1 MNGIFLQ
8 TAAQKI
14 QHHKKGRNMAYQIEY
29 AYTCHIGKIR
39 NNNED
44 NFWCCGDSLEA
55 QNQGMSHI
63 RSGYMKQSEYPL
75 LAVFDGMGGESCGEM
90 AAFLAAEACGE
101 HFKTAKDGIR
111 NDPEEFLN
119 EICES
124 MNQAICDYGRTNKIN
139 SMGTTAALLA
149 FAEDAVYSCNLGD
162 SRIYKSDREKFY
174 QISQDH
180 VLGRSLFGKAPLTQ
194 YLGMEEENLQ
204 LEPSISRQEIKIG
217 DRFLLCSDGITDMLS
232 DGEIADILSRDI
244 PVAKT
249 VEILVDRALK
259 KGGRDNITVV
269 LCEIMEQPRNMFRRV
284 LNWFHRQNEGDI

>member
-1 MNGIFLQ
+1 
-8 TAAQKI
+8 
-14 QHHKKGRNMAYQIEY
+14 MAYQIEY

-217 DRFLLCSDGITDMLS
+217 DRFLLCSDGITEMLS

>member
-1 MNGIFLQ
+1 
-8 TAAQKI
+8 
-14 QHHKKGRNMAYQIEY
+14 MAYQIEY

-232 DGEIADILSRDI
+232 DGEIADILSRDT

>member
-1 MNGIFLQ
+1 
-8 TAAQKI
+8 
-14 QHHKKGRNMAYQIEY
+14 MAYQIEY

-39 NNNED
+39 SNNED

>member
-1 MNGIFLQ
+1 
-8 TAAQKI
+8 
-14 QHHKKGRNMAYQIEY
+14 MAYQIEY

-139 SMGTTAALLA
+139 SMGTTAAL
-149 FAEDAVYSCNLGD
+149 SC
-162 SRIYKSDREKFY
+162 
-174 QISQDH
+174 
-180 VLGRSLFGKAPLTQ
+180 
-194 YLGMEEENLQ
+194 
-204 LEPSISRQEIKIG
+204 
-217 DRFLLCSDGITDMLS
+217 LC
-232 DGEIADILSRDI
+232 
-244 PVAKT
+244 
-249 VEILVDRALK
+249 
-259 KGGRDNITVV
+259 
-269 LCEIMEQPRNMFRRV
+269 RRCC
-284 LNWFHRQNEGDI
+284 L

>member
-1 MNGIFLQ
+1 
-8 TAAQKI
+8 
-14 QHHKKGRNMAYQIEY
+14 MAYQIEY

-75 LAVFDGMGGESCGEM
+75 LAGFDGMGGESCGEM

>member
-1 MNGIFLQ
+1 
-8 TAAQKI
+8 
-14 QHHKKGRNMAYQIEY
+14 MAYQIEY

-269 LCEIMEQPRNMFRRV
+269 LCEIMEHPRNMFRRV

>member
-1 MNGIFLQ
+1 
-8 TAAQKI
+8 
-14 QHHKKGRNMAYQIEY
+14 MAYQIEY

-101 HFKTAKDGIR
+101 HFKTAKDEIR

>member
-1 MNGIFLQ
+1 
-8 TAAQKI
+8 
-14 QHHKKGRNMAYQIEY
+14 MAYQIEY

-75 LAVFDGMGGESCGEM
+75 LAVFEGRGGESCGEM

>member
-1 MNGIFLQ
+1 
-8 TAAQKI
+8 
-14 QHHKKGRNMAYQIEY
+14 MAYQIEY

-90 AAFLAAEACGE
+90 AAFLAAEACDQ

>member
-1 MNGIFLQ
+1 MKIISG
-8 TAAQKI
+8 AAVI
-14 QHHKKGRNMAYQIEY
+14 VWRLR
-29 AYTCHIGKIR
+29 IR
-39 NNNED
+39 NEPYSKRIYETIGISAA
-44 NFWCCGDSLEA
+44 CC
-55 QNQGMSHI
+55 
-63 RSGYMKQSEYPL
+63 
-75 LAVFDGMGGESCGEM
+75 FDGMGGESCGEM

>member
-1 MNGIFLQ
+1 
-8 TAAQKI
+8 
-14 QHHKKGRNMAYQIEY
+14 MAYQIEY

-90 AAFLAAEACGE
+90 AAFLAVEACGE

>member
-1 MNGIFLQ
+1 
-8 TAAQKI
+8 
-14 QHHKKGRNMAYQIEY
+14 MAYQIEY

-63 RSGYMKQSEYPL
+63 RSGYMKQSEYRL

>member
-1 MNGIFLQ
+1 
-8 TAAQKI
+8 
-14 QHHKKGRNMAYQIEY
+14 MAYQIEY

-149 FAEDAVYSCNLGD
+149 FAEDADYSCNLGD

>member
-1 MNGIFLQ
+1 
-8 TAAQKI
+8 
-14 QHHKKGRNMAYQIEY
+14 MAYQIEY

-204 LEPSISRQEIKIG
+204 LEPSNSRQEIKIG
-217 DRFLLCSDGITDMLS
+217 NRFLLCSDGITDMLS

>member
-1 MNGIFLQ
+1 
-8 TAAQKI
+8 
-14 QHHKKGRNMAYQIEY
+14 MAYQIEY

-249 VEILVDRALK
+249 VEIFVDRALK

>member
-1 MNGIFLQ
+1 
-8 TAAQKI
+8 
-14 QHHKKGRNMAYQIEY
+14 MAYQIKY

-217 DRFLLCSDGITDMLS
+217 NRFLLCSDGITDMLS

>member
-1 MNGIFLQ
+1 
-8 TAAQKI
+8 
-14 QHHKKGRNMAYQIEY
+14 MAYQIEY

-180 VLGRSLFGKAPLTQ
+180 VLGRSLFGKGPLTQ

>member
-1 MNGIFLQ
+1 
-8 TAAQKI
+8 
-14 QHHKKGRNMAYQIEY
+14 MAYQIEY

-284 LNWFHRQNEGDI
+284 LKWFHRQNEGDIY

>member
-1 MNGIFLQ
+1 
-8 TAAQKI
+8 
-14 QHHKKGRNMAYQIEY
+14 MAYQIEY

-217 DRFLLCSDGITDMLS
+217 DRFLLCSDGQQK
-232 DGEIADILSRDI
+232 
-244 PVAKT
+244 AKWT
-249 VEILVDRALK
+249 SLEILVDRALK

>member
-1 MNGIFLQ
+1 
-8 TAAQKI
+8 
-14 QHHKKGRNMAYQIEY
+14 MAYQIEY

-269 LCEIMEQPRNMFRRV
+269 LCEMMEQPRNMFRRV

>member
-1 MNGIFLQ
+1 
-8 TAAQKI
+8 
-14 QHHKKGRNMAYQIEY
+14 MAYQIEY

-162 SRIYKSDREKFY
+162 SRIYKSDREKLY

>member
-1 MNGIFLQ
+1 
-8 TAAQKI
+8 
-14 QHHKKGRNMAYQIEY
+14 MAYQIDY
-29 AYTCHIGKIR
+29 AYTCHTGKVR
-39 NNNED
+39 TNNED

>member
-1 MNGIFLQ
+1 
-8 TAAQKI
+8 
-14 QHHKKGRNMAYQIEY
+14 MAYQIEY

-44 NFWCCGDSLEA
+44 NFWCCGDSLET

-217 DRFLLCSDGITDMLS
+217 ERFLLCSDGITDMLS

>member
-1 MNGIFLQ
+1 
-8 TAAQKI
+8 
-14 QHHKKGRNMAYQIEY
+14 MAYQIEY

-90 AAFLAAEACGE
+90 AAFLAAEAYGE

>member
-1 MNGIFLQ
+1 
-8 TAAQKI
+8 
-14 QHHKKGRNMAYQIEY
+14 MAYQIEY

-149 FAEDAVYSCNLGD
+149 FVEDAVYSCNLGD

>member
-1 MNGIFLQ
+1 
-8 TAAQKI
+8 
-14 QHHKKGRNMAYQIEY
+14 MAYQIEY

-63 RSGYMKQSEYPL
+63 RSGYMRQSEYPL

-90 AAFLAAEACGE
+90 AAFLAAEVCGE

>member
-1 MNGIFLQ
+1 
-8 TAAQKI
+8 
-14 QHHKKGRNMAYQIEY
+14 MAYQIEY

-180 VLGRSLFGKAPLTQ
+180 VLGHSLFGKAPLTQ

-217 DRFLLCSDGITDMLS
+217 DRFLLCSDGITNMLS

>member
-1 MNGIFLQ
+1 
-8 TAAQKI
+8 
-14 QHHKKGRNMAYQIEY
+14 MAYQIEY

-63 RSGYMKQSEYPL
+63 RSGYKKQSEYPL

>member
-1 MNGIFLQ
+1 
-8 TAAQKI
+8 
-14 QHHKKGRNMAYQIEY
+14 MAYQIEY

-75 LAVFDGMGGESCGEM
+75 LAVFDGLGGESCGEM

>member
-1 MNGIFLQ
+1 
-8 TAAQKI
+8 
-14 QHHKKGRNMAYQIEY
+14 MAYQIEY

-194 YLGMEEENLQ
+194 YLGMEEENLGYDIGMQGRQ
-204 LEPSISRQEIKIG
+204 LYECAIMDTVVVLPEYSRQEIKIG

-232 DGEIADILSRDI
+232 DGEIADILSRDT

>member
-1 MNGIFLQ
+1 
-8 TAAQKI
+8 
-14 QHHKKGRNMAYQIEY
+14 MAYQIEY

-204 LEPSISRQEIKIG
+204 LEQSISRQEIKIG